1 MKYII
6 KIDYSATLTFSNF
19 DDFMSALG
27 ILAEGGVKELK
38 VMFEKEEK

>member
-6 KIDYSATLTFSNF
+6 KIDYSVTLTFCNYH
-19 DDFMSALG
+19 DFMSALG